1 MSDEKAA
8 KLHHN
13 SDFSGFFKGIVV
25 QNNDPEMR
33 GRVKVLV
40 PEHAPSVY
48 SLNQDT
54 MEGVILKFKNIH
66 RMASVEIDTALDKI
80 REALPWAEQASPLV
94 GGISSGLYNYKTRS
108 ANNQDGG
115 FPPDPSPAAPPVD
128 VPDPVPIT
136 DDPVVTNTTKTSPET
151 YRGPNR
157 FVGNDME
164 MDPFGET
171 KVNGNHQVNPLTAQY
186 QPSNYSG
193 MARGLFSIPNVGAQ
207 VYVFYDHSDSTHPV
221 YFAAAFGQSDWRRIY
236 TMSEDDKT
244 GNAIDYPW
252 PYENNP
258 DGDNGTFRSKMV
270 LNTNKHSVE
279 FIDTDRHESVKLNAF
294 SGSFKEFSN
303 DATIEL
309 AVANDQKM
317 VMGDQY
323 LTTSGNQTSY
333 VGYDR
338 EEITNGN
345 KYTTVGVQPRN
356 VVEEILEIHRQ
367 HHVYK
372 RLFPTRHTIPTLTP
386 RECSPLESRSG
397 KFDKCPICGH
407 PSMEYMSNPTPE
419 EPEMVPQ
426 PLCHDDTVPLEP
438 SDEAETKEGIFA
450 NTLCPSC
457 LNKEWARTPW
467 YIGKAGKSPSTA
479 NGKWDDTDFS
489 PLIEMIRRDALEI
502 TKMEKLIGRGG
513 DEVHKVSMSKIE
525 TIGQA
530 MNDLE
535 STRTDPIGRLVFD
548 GCHVAMNG
556 CTPYYL
562 PAPLVQYVDVADIP
576 GGDYILTAMNR
587 WKVNVG
593 SRGISIQ
600 TTGPV
605 DMCGSIF
612 NVASQELN
620 LIGKDSVNVEGG
632 ELFHVR
638 ARKVLISPRNHGA
651 LMVDGQI
658 HCDRNM
664 IVAGGAYIEGELGIQ
679 HITCPLEWH
688 TTWTTCWDTAPFC
701 EVNCVY
707 MLGFVTIPGKI
718 ILPRHE
724 HYFEG
729 IPTTFLKDSAQT
741 RLRMRNKGI
750 NSRDHLVKAD
760 KVVYEPKLPACGGEM
775 PHLQEPEPKLTEHLP
790 DIKQNMAQVEGTGC
804 QPPWLGQIPSML
816 EAGIE
821 STSDPRSCDHVC
833 APWMMSA
840 EAYQKYSAECLGTPI
855 SLEEADR
862 TLKNT
867 MGGDCRQIKQNCLN
881 NLKA

>member
-1 MSDEKAA
+1 MSSETEDKF
-8 KLHHN
+8 HHN
-13 SDFSGFFKGIVV
+13 STYNGFYHGIVV

-40 PEHAPSVY
+40 PEHAPTVL
-48 SLNQDT
+48 SLNEDT

-66 RMASVEIDTALDKI
+66 NAASVEIDAALDKI
-80 REALPWAEQASPLV
+80 REALPWAEQASPLI

-115 FPPDPSPAAPPVD
+115 FPPMPSMPSPPAQ
-128 VPDPVPIT
+128 VPDPVPAT
-136 DDPVVTNTTKTSPET
+136 DDPIVTNTTATNPET
-151 YRGPNR
+151 YRGPNL
-157 FVGNDME
+157 FVGGDME
-164 MDPFGET
+164 VDPFNKT
-171 KVNGNHQVNPLTAQY
+171 KDNGNHQINPLSKQY
-186 QPSNYSG
+186 TPSNYSG

-207 VYVFYDHSDSTHPV
+207 VYIFYDHGSPVRPV

-244 GNAIDYPW
+244 GNAVDYPW

-270 LNTNKHSVE
+270 LNTNKHAVE
-279 FIDTDRHESVKLNAF
+279 FIDTDGHESVKVNAF
-294 SGSFKEFSN
+294 CGSFKEFSN

-309 AVANDQKM
+309 ATSNDQKM
-317 VMGDQY
+317 VMGDQF
-323 LTTSGNQTSY
+323 LTTSGNQSSY

-345 KYTTVGVQPRN
+345 KYTTVGVQPQN
-356 VVEEILEIHRQ
+356 LVAEALEIHRK

-372 RLFPTRHTIPTLTP
+372 RLFPTQHVDPEMTP
-386 RECSPLESRSG
+386 KECSPLEHMKG
-397 KFDKCPICGH
+397 ELDICPICGH
-407 PSMEYMSNPTPE
+407 PSNEYMNDPTPAF
-419 EPEMVPQ
+419 PEFVPE
-426 PLCHDDTVPLEP
+426 PLCHDETIPLPP
-438 SDEAETKEGIFA
+438 SPLPFTGGGIFA
-450 NTLCPSC
+450 NQLCPSC

-467 YIGKAGKSPSTA
+467 YLGRPGLSPSTE
-479 NGKWDDTDFS
+479 NGLWEPTDFE
-489 PLIEMIRRDALEI
+489 PLIEMIRRDAYEL
-502 TKMEKLIGRGG
+502 TRLEKLISRGG
-513 DEVHKVSMSKIE
+513 DEIHKVSMSKIE
-525 TIGQA
+525 TIGQV

-593 SRGISIQ
+593 SRGVSIQ

-612 NVASQELN
+612 NIASQELN
-620 LIGKDSVNVEGG
+620 LVGKDSVNIEGG

-638 ARKVLISPRNHGA
+638 ARKVLITPKNHGA
-651 LMVDGQI
+651 LMVDGQL

-688 TTWTTCWDTAPFC
+688 TTWTTCWDTGPIC
-701 EVNCVY
+701 DIPCVY
-707 MLGFVTIPGKI
+707 ILPFWSGPGRI

-729 IPTTFLKDSAQT
+729 IPTTFLKDSAET
-741 RLRMRNKGI
+741 RRRMRNKGI

-760 KVVYEPKLPACGGEM
+760 KVVYEPKLPSCSGRM
-775 PHLQEPEPKLTEHLP
+775 PSFQFPNAYLTEHLP
-790 DIKQNMAQVEGTGC
+790 DIKQNQKPAKEPCAEKKVFKMMNSSFLEKLSGEIPTPSELKEYSADCLDTPIAIQEAER
-804 QPPWLGQIPSML
+804 QLKALPSML
-816 EAGIE
+816 
-821 STSDPRSCDHVC
+821 
-833 APWMMSA
+833 
-840 EAYQKYSAECLGTPI
+840 
-855 SLEEADR
+855 
-862 TLKNT
+862 
-867 MGGDCRQIKQNCLN
+867 
-881 NLKA
+881 